1 MIEELAEKLTHLY
14 KAAGVEQIELFYDKH
29 ARQKFAC
36 VARIRY
42 QGGYNENICSESFT
56 TVLLRAYEKLVIA
69 AVTHEN
75 NLS

>member
-14 KAAGVEQIELFYDKH
+14 KAAGVEQIELFYDRCAK
-29 ARQKFAC
+29 QKFAY

-42 QGGYNENICSESFT
+42 REGFNENICSESFT
-56 TVLLRAYEKLVIA
+56 ASMLRAHEKLVIL
-69 AVTHEN
+69 AVTNEN